1 MQCTFGIGYT
11 PLVLGVV
18 VQHVHHTQEEE
29 TSLQGT
35 AGVAIQAEKVS
46 HVLPVRGG
54 AGVRQSKETCGN
66 PLNYGTERE
75 VLEAVRSAL
84 VIAKTAPTPL
94 LKSAESGPP
103 V

>member
-1 MQCTFGIGYT
+1 MQCTFGIRNA
-11 PLVLGVV
+11 PLVLSVV
-18 VQHVHHTQEEE
+18 VQHVHHPQGQE
-29 TSLQGT
+29 TGLQGT
-35 AGVAIQAEKVS
+35 AGVTIQAEKVS

-75 VLEAVRSAL
+75 VLEAIRSAL
-84 VIAKTAPTPL
+84 VIAKTAPAPL